1 MKKTTE
7 IVSRLISD
15 EILLE
20 TKSGN
25 VKISTDED
33 GKLNIGSLYIPGN
46 ENTLIVDPVNN
57 CVTAS
62 CLSVGVIS
70 ASQYVGPIGGGGGG
84 SPASPNNSVQFNNGG
99 SFGGSSNLTF
109 NPSTNILSGS
119 QATFVRITGSFSGS
133 GRNITN
139 ITASNISNFTNDVR
153 GQFSAGTNITIV
165 GGVISSTGGGGTP
178 GGTNTTIQFNSGS
191 TFSGSTNLVYDY
203 TNNIL
208 SGTTAQFTSIT
219 GSHSGSGAGLFGIPN
234 TGLTNSSLTI
244 GSTNIALGSTATTIQ
259 GISVLTG
266 STVTGSTALF
276 TTVTGTF
283 SAPRGSFSAPAYSFT
298 GDSDTGLFSSGSNVI
313 NMAAGGSEIFRALYL
328 VGGPNIRFGGMSPAF
343 NGLNYVN
350 STVNSGSALFT
361 AIAHG
366 DSGTFAQES
375 SRGGAF
381 NGARSRG
388 SNASPVAVGSND
400 SLANYGGL
408 GYNGSAYF
416 YGANMVI
423 KAEDTYNA
431 TSNPGRFE
439 FYTAQSGSTSTT
451 IRMIISG
458 SGDVTIGKGSSP
470 ANARLDVL
478 GNTTISGNLNITG
491 SSTFTTVSGT
501 TAQFTTVT
509 GSNIRSNYAFISGN
523 VDISGTLTAIA
534 KSFDIQHPSIKGMR
548 LRYGSLEGPENGVY
562 VRGLSTSSFICLPE
576 YWINLV
582 DENSITVSI
591 TPIGVYQ
598 NFWIDKIEN
607 NKVYVSGKLEKYY
620 FHIFAERKDIGKLV
634 VEY

>member
-70 ASQYVGPIGGGGGG
+70 ASQYIGPIGGGGGG

-244 GSTNIALGSTATTIQ
+244 GSTNISLGSTATTIQ

-276 TTVTGTF
+276 RTVTGTF
-283 SAPRGSFSAPAYSFT
+283 SAPLGNSFLPSYSFT
-298 GDSDTGLFSSGSNVI
+298 GDPDTGIFSSGSNQI
-313 NMAAGGSEIFRALYL
+313 NISVSGTEFVRAFRSASGPIFR
-328 VGGPNIRFGGMSPAF
+328 IGGMSPTF
-343 NGLNYVN
+343 TGLTYSNN
-350 STVNSGSALFT
+350 ITASGFAGIWAT
-361 AIAHG
+361 GHG
-366 DSGTFAQES
+366 ESGTFAQES
-375 SRGGAF
+375 TRGGSF
-381 NGARSRG
+381 LGARSRG
-388 SNASPVAVGSND
+388 ANEAPTAVGSGD
-400 SLANYGGL
+400 SLLQIGGL
-408 GYNGSAYF
+408 GYNGSGYF
-416 YGANMVI
+416 FGGGMYV
-423 KAEDTYNA
+423 KADGTY
-431 TSNPGRFE
+431 TSTSIPGRIE
-439 FYTAQSGSTSTT
+439 FVTVPSGSTFTT
-451 IRMIISG
+451 VRMIITS
-458 SGDVTIGKGSSP
+458 SGDVTIGKGISA

-478 GNTTISGNLNITG
+478 GSTTISGNLNITG

-534 KSFDIQHPSIKGMR
+534 KSFDIQHPSIQGMR

-562 VRGLSTSSFICLPE
+562 VRGLSTSSFVCLPE